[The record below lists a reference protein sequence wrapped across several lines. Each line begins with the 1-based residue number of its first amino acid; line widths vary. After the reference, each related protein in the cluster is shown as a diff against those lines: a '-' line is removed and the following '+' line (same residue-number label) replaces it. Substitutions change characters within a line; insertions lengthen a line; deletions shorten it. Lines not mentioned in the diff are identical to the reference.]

1 MKRRIRTW
9 SCIALWAAIGCGPS
23 SPDAEHA
30 EKAEEAHEHSAHE
43 EAGAEPEGGAAAGI
57 HLDDVRGVSFI
68 QVAAVREEGAWFPA
82 EAVADPSAAAA
93 ISSPVRGIVTAFRA
107 ELGQAVARQAPLV
120 EIRSPELA
128 DLKAAWLAARAQNLR
143 VRQDLERERRL
154 AAGAA
159 TSPRDVEAAEAA
171 ASVGEAQEAAARLAL
186 EARGVR
192 PEAVGTTFVVR
203 APRPGIVSTFNVV
216 LGQGIEA
223 GQELGRLVAPG
234 ASRVQVE
241 LPLPA
246 PEGWS
251 PGVETEVRQPDG
263 RRWKA
268 RVEGVPPELS
278 NETRRL
284 TYRLRLEGAAEGS
297 APLAGTPLEVRVP
310 LARAVVLPQT
320 ALQQIEG
327 NWGVFVRQGDQAVF
341 RPVRKGAE
349 LGGEVLVL
357 EGIAP
362 GESVATEGA
371 YLLKS
376 LSLKLAGGGDAHDH

>member
-1 MKRRIRTW
+1 MRRAGLFLAV
-9 SCIALWAAIGCGPS
+9 ALWTIAGCRPS
-23 SPDAEHA
+23 APPEEKGEEKHAHEEEHA
-30 EKAEEAHEHSAHE
+30 EVT
-43 EAGAEPEGGAAAGI
+43 EPGMEGGI
-57 HLDDVRGVSFI
+57 HLDDVRGVSFT

-107 ELGQAVARQAPLV
+107 ELGQAVPRQAPLV

-128 DLKAAWLAARAQNLR
+128 DLKAAWLAAQAQSLRAR
-143 VRQDLERERRL
+143 RDLERERRL

-159 TSPRDVEAAEAA
+159 TSQRDVEAAEAA
-171 ASVGEAQEAAARLAL
+171 AAVAGAQEAAARLAL

-192 PEAVGTTFVVR
+192 PEAAGTAFVVR
-203 APRPGIVSTFNVV
+203 APRSGTVSTFAVV

-251 PGVETEVRQPDG
+251 TGIETEVRHADG
-263 RRWKA
+263 RRWRA

-278 NETRRL
+278 SETRRL
-284 TYRLRLEGAAEGS
+284 TYRLRLEGPLGES
-297 APLAGTPLEVRVP
+297 PPLAGTPLEVRVP

-327 NWGVFVRQGDQAVF
+327 NWGVFVRTDDRAVF

-357 EGIAP
+357 EGVAP

-376 LSLKLAGGGDAHDH
+376 LSLKLAGGGEAHDH

>member
-1 MKRRIRTW
+1 MV
-9 SCIALWAAIGCGPS
+9 AGCQPS
-23 SPDAEHA
+23 APHEEKGEEKHAHEEEHA
-30 EKAEEAHEHSAHE
+30 E
-43 EAGAEPEGGAAAGI
+43 GTEPGMGGGI
-57 HLDDVRGVSFI
+57 HLEDVRGVSFTA
-68 QVAAVREEGAWFPA
+68 VAAVREEGAWFPA

-93 ISSPVRGIVTAFRA
+93 ISSPVRGIVTGFRA
-107 ELGQAVARQAPLV
+107 ELGQAVARGAALV

-128 DLKAAWLAARAQNLR
+128 DLKAAWLGARAQKLR
-143 VRQDLERERRL
+143 AGRDLERERRL

-159 TSPRDVEAAEAA
+159 TSQRDVEAAEASA
-171 ASVGEAQEAAARLAL
+171 AVAEAQEAAARLAL

-192 PEAVGTTFVVR
+192 PEAAGTTFVVS
-203 APRPGIVSTFNVV
+203 APRSGTVSTFTVV

-251 PGVETEVRQPDG
+251 PGVETEVRQADG

-284 TYRLRLEGAAEGS
+284 TYRLRLEGPKEGS
-297 APLAGTPLEVRVP
+297 PPLAGTPLEVRVP

-327 NWGVFVRQGDQAVF
+327 NWGVFVRNGDRAVF